1 MKKITK
7 ILFAILLFL
16 ISTTVYA
23 DADYTYR
30 TKKDN
35 RVKVNVQGHQLYMSV
50 SVLFNMTGDFA
61 QNKIPVENFTAEF
74 KDDTF
79 YITVKRSELNKIFKE
94 KTYDNVYS
102 LFEIS
107 ADFMDFKPDKQYFY
121 VYQSDF
127 NSAPGTEYTLTYAT
141 QDYLYSHYKILE
153 VENSPASLIG
163 YANHAGST
171 TGGGFV
177 LYEADSLPEQKEYPA
192 KYTLDELSSYTPII
206 KLDHR
211 KSSITVIEDV
221 QMDLGEN
228 KTVIS
233 EKGTRDEKTGENK
246 HEVIDVNNYYAE
258 YLDNNKL
265 SYSWTMYDTEGKP
278 LDIKVDTLIS
288 MDKSENEEEILSL
301 FGTEFE
307 NIKDRVKIITFKH
320 EGDLNGT
327 AKISLYVGDKFK
339 PGSLVTLLYFNPDE
353 NALENPDFGEVELK
367 EERYTVLV
375 DNDGYIAMEMTH
387 CSEYVVTEE
396 EVAKKVLEEKKEE
409 PTKEEEKEDKET
421 TNKKDKKDLIVVLI
435 AAGAIILVAV
445 VTTVIV
451 VIKKKKNKKELTA

>member
-30 TKKDN
+30 TKKEN

-61 QNKIPVENFTAEF
+61 QDKIPVENFTAEF

-79 YITVKRSELNKIFKE
+79 YVTVKRSELNKIFKE

-107 ADFMDFKPDKQYFY
+107 ADFMDFKSDKQYFY
-121 VYQSDF
+121 VYQSDYR
-127 NSAPGTEYTLTYAT
+127 SAPGTEYTLTYAT
-141 QDYLYSHYKILE
+141 QDYLYRNYKILE
-153 VENSPASLIG
+153 IENSPASLIG

-171 TGGGFV
+171 AGGGFV
-177 LYEADSLPEQKEYPA
+177 LYEADSLPEQKEYPE

-211 KSSITVIEDV
+211 KSSITIIEDV

-228 KTVIS
+228 KTIIS
-233 EKGTRDEKTGENK
+233 EGGTRDETTGESK
-246 HEVIDVNNYYAE
+246 HDVIDINNYYAE
-258 YLDNNKL
+258 YLENNKL

-278 LDIKVDTLIS
+278 LEIKVDTLIS
-288 MDKSENEEEILSL
+288 MDNSENEEEILAL
-301 FGTEFE
+301 FGNEFE
-307 NIKDRVKIITFKH
+307 DIKGRVKIISFKH

-327 AKISLYVGDKFK
+327 AKISLYVGDKFA

-396 EVAKKVLEEKKEE
+396 EVAKKVLEDKKEE
-409 PTKEEEKEDKET
+409 TKPEEDKKEES
-421 TNKKDKKDLIVVLI
+421 NKKDKKNLMLALICC
-435 AAGAIILVAV
+435 GAFVLVAI
-445 VTTVIV
+445 IV
-451 VIKKKKNKKELTA
+451 VIIIVKKKNNTKELTAE